1 MKKDTGL
8 AVVAVVAVISLVLV
22 LLAYTA
28 RTLPSRLSSPLSVK
42 SMKKYII
49 NLDRR
54 GDRMA
59 VTVPKLS
66 SFGFTDVERWPAI
79 DARRMHRSEVD
90 SLVRPEDRAPI
101 WSNRRTKHS
110 ELSIGAVGCYLSHVQ
125 IWASLDRDHVVIFE
139 DDTNPTLT
147 ADEVDAV
154 LTDLP
159 SDWDILFLGV
169 WSQHHDRS
177 KGLSVQRL
185 KRFYG
190 MHAYIINTRCVSS
203 LLKIA
208 LPMRMQIDSWLSELA
223 IHGSLRIYT
232 IANSGWVQNTSI
244 NATDIQTPVSLE

>member
-1 MKKDTGL
+1 MKKEMRV
-8 AVVAVVAVISLVLV
+8 AVGAVVAVISLVLV

-28 RTLPSRLSSPLSVK
+28 HTRLSTLSPPLSVT

-54 GDRMA
+54 ADRMA

-66 SFGFTDVERWPAI
+66 SFRFTDVERWPAI
-79 DARRMHRSEVD
+79 DARRMHRSEVER
-90 SLVRPEDRAPI
+90 LVRPEERAPI

-110 ELSIGAVGCYLSHVQ
+110 ELSIGAVGCYLSHIQ
-125 IWASLDRDHVVIFE
+125 IWASLYRDPVVIFE

-147 ADEVDAV
+147 AGEVDAV

-159 SDWDILFLGV
+159 GDWDILFLGV
-169 WSQHHDRS
+169 WSEHHDRG
-177 KGLSVQRL
+177 KGLSVQRIEQ
-185 KRFYG
+185 FYG
-190 MHAYIINTRCVSS
+190 MHAYIINTRCVPA

-208 LPMRMQIDSWLSELA
+208 LPMSMQIDSWLSELA
-223 IHGSLRIYT
+223 IRGSLRIYT

-244 NATDIQTPVSLE
+244 NATDIQTPIAPE

>member
-1 MKKDTGL
+1 MKKETVAVVG
-8 AVVAVVAVISLVLV
+8 VVAVIAVISLVLV

-28 RTLPSRLSSPLSVK
+28 RTIPARLPLSVK
-42 SMKKYII
+42 SIKKYII

-54 GDRMA
+54 ADRMA

-90 SLVRPEDRAPI
+90 SLVRPEERAPI
-101 WSNRRTKHS
+101 WSNRRTKNQ
-110 ELSIGAVGCYLSHVQ
+110 ELTIGAVGCYLSHVQ
-125 IWASLDRDHVVIFE
+125 IWESLDKEPVMVFE
-139 DDTNPTLT
+139 DDTNPSLT
-147 ADEVDAV
+147 ASEVDEV
-154 LTDLP
+154 LTALP
-159 SDWDILFLGV
+159 IDWDILFLGV
-169 WSQHHDRS
+169 WSEPHDRS

-190 MHAYIINTRCVSS
+190 MHAYIINPRCVPA

-208 LPMRMQIDSWLSELA
+208 LPMSMQIDSWLSELA
-223 IHGSLRIYT
+223 IHGSLRVYT

-244 NATDIQTPVSLE
+244 NATDIQTPVSPE